1 MIDLFGKSHSRTVA
15 SFRPVLPVLCFC
27 LASGF
32 LVGQSRS
39 DSRNKQRIEEAE
51 NYYRKW
57 LEEDV
62 VFIITPDEKAVFK
75 RLTTTEEKDNFIE
88 QFWLRRDDDASTVDN
103 PFKQEHYRRI
113 AYANEHF
120 ASGYPGWLTDRGR
133 IYITFG
139 APDEIEY
146 HSSGETYN
154 RPLNEGGGVTSTFPY
169 QVWRYR
175 HVEGVGTNIILEFVD
190 RTLSGEFRL
199 AVHPDEKDA
208 LWNTD
213 AGGPTLLEQLEMA
226 KKRDRGTLQQ
236 QLGFERERDS
246 AFLRYETYAK
256 VLSPPKIRYKDLQQ
270 VVDTN
275 IRYADLP
282 FVTRDDYIRLNE
294 NQVLVL
300 VSLQVNNKELNFEDE
315 NGVRTARLAVYG
327 IVTSIAK
334 RVIYEFDDD
343 LQIRFDGGSVDA
355 ALQQS
360 SVYQKIIPLDQ
371 GRYKISLVVK
381 DLNGERIGVVE
392 QAIKLPAYQAD
403 TLASSSLI
411 LSESIRTVP
420 PSDEMFVLGDLKVRP
435 NLTREFLSRDPLG
448 IYFQIYNAELD
459 QTTGVADLEVEYRIL
474 REGEVLFELLDS
486 EGESIQF
493 QSGARVVLVKG
504 LSLERL
510 EAGRYRVQ
518 VRTRDRISGED
529 LLAEEDFKVV
539 ESP

>member
-1 MIDLFGKSHSRTVA
+1 MRAVA
-15 SFRPVLPVLCFC
+15 SFKPVLLMLCLC
-27 LASGF
+27 LVPEF
-32 LVGQSRS
+32 LVGQR
-39 DSRNKQRIEEAE
+39 RAEGQNKQRIEEAE
-51 NYYRKW
+51 DYYRKW
-57 LEEDV
+57 LDEDIV
-62 VFIITPDEKAVFK
+62 YIITPEEKAVFK

-88 QFWLRRDDDASTVDN
+88 QFWLRRDDDATTADN

-133 IYITFG
+133 IYITLG
-139 APDEIEY
+139 EPDQIEY
-146 HSSGETYN
+146 HSSGETYD
-154 RPLNEGGGVTSTFPY
+154 RPLNEGGGMTTTFPY

-175 HVEGVGTNIILEFVD
+175 HVEGVGTNVILEFVD

-199 AVHPDEKDA
+199 AVHPDEKDV

-246 AFLRYETYAK
+246 AFIRYETYAK
-256 VLSPPKIRYKDLQQ
+256 VLSPPKIRYTDLQQ

-275 IRYADLP
+275 IHYADLP
-282 FVTRDDYIRLNE
+282 FMTRDDYIGLNE
-294 NQVLVL
+294 KQVLVL
-300 VSLQVNNKELNFEDE
+300 VSLQVNNKDLTFQDE
-315 NGVRTARLAVYG
+315 NGAHAAQLAVYG

-334 RVIYEFDDD
+334 RVIFEFDDD
-343 LQIRFDGGSVDA
+343 IETRFNARSLDA
-355 ALQQS
+355 ALEQS
-360 SVYQKIIPLDQ
+360 SVYQKIIPIDRK

-381 DLNGERIGVVE
+381 DLNSDKIGVVE
-392 QAIKLPAYQAD
+392 RAIKPPAYRAD

-420 PSDEMFVLGDLKVRP
+420 PSAEMFVLGDLKVRP
-435 NLTREFLSRDPLG
+435 NLTGEFLSSNPLG
-448 IYFQIYNAELD
+448 IYFQIYNAEVD
-459 QTTGVADLEVEYRIL
+459 QTTGVPDLAVEYRIL
-474 REGEVLFELLDS
+474 RGREVLAESLDS

-504 LSLERL
+504 LSLKRL
-510 EAGRYRVQ
+510 AAGAYKVQ
-518 VRTRDRISGED
+518 VRTTDRISGED
-529 LLAEEDFKVV
+529 LLVEEDFKVV
-539 ESP
+539 ESS